1 MDVLQAI
8 RDRRSIRKFQ
18 PDPLPRESI
27 EAILD
32 AGRLAPSGK
41 NRQPWRFVVV
51 QGEEREP
58 MYACLQ
64 EGLQKAV
71 QNGIPTG
78 SAENTFRIMREA
90 PVTVFV
96 FEPESSAPW
105 NEKSV
110 PEQISGIVN
119 IQSVGAAIENMLL
132 CAQDMG
138 IGSLWICDTFSA
150 YQELCA
156 WLGRDSLLAAAVS
169 LGYPAEAP
177 AARPRLALAELT
189 EWRGSNQ

>member
-1 MDVLQAI
+1 MDVRKAI
-8 RDRRSIRKFQ
+8 ENRRSIRKFR

-58 MYACLQ
+58 MFARLQ
-64 EGLQKAV
+64 AGLEAAKAK
-71 QNGIPTG
+71 GIQTG

-96 FEPESSAPW
+96 FNPEGAAPW
-105 NEKSV
+105 K
-110 PEQISGIVN
+110 EQGIKERVHKIVA
-119 IQSVGAAIENMLL
+119 IQSVGGAIQNMLL
-132 CAQDMG
+132 RAQEMG

-150 YQELCA
+150 YAELCE
-156 WLGRDSLLAAAVS
+156 WLGRDSLLVAAVS
-169 LGYPAEAP
+169 LGYPNEAP
-177 AARPRLALAELT
+177 AARPRIPLDDLV
-189 EWRGSNQ
+189 EWRG